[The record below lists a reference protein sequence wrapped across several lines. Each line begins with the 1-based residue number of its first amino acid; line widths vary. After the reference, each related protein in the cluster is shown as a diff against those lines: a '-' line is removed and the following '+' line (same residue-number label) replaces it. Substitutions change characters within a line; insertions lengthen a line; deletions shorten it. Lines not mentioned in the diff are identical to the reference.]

1 MAVGVPQALLQAL
14 QESALYQSWKKKHPQ
29 AFLSHLFC
37 SIAADG
43 VPKSG
48 WDIGYY
54 LSETEKMV
62 VFSQEIFLEQGEAD
76 GAEASSKVSF
86 VLKPEDDVFKETTT
100 IEGLALSAGTL
111 SFPNA
116 VKRWAEEL
124 PKAFPREQA
133 GNGFVILQTFQGKTV
148 WNFTVLSRTFTLLNV
163 KLNAAD
169 GTLLTAAP
177 VNLVVQTP

>member
-14 QESALYQSWKKKHPQ
+14 QESAVYTLWKKKHPT

-43 VPKSG
+43 SPKSG
-48 WDIGYY
+48 WDIGFY
-54 LSETEKMV
+54 LPETEKMA
-62 VFSQEIFLEQGEAD
+62 VFSQGYPEVAGED
-76 GAEASSKVSF
+76 VSF
-86 VLKPEDDVFKETTT
+86 ILKPEDDVFKETAAV
-100 IEGLALSAGTL
+100 EELSFSASML

-133 GNGFVILQTFQGKTV
+133 GNGFVILQKFQGKTV
-148 WNFTVLSRTFTLLNV
+148 WNFTVLSPSFTLLNV
-163 KLNAAD
+163 KLNASD
-169 GTLLTAAP
+169 GILVNAAP